1 MVSIKRV
8 LWVILFLNLA
18 VALSKYFYGL
28 FTGSAAMQ
36 ADGIH
41 SVFDSAG
48 NVIGLVGITIAARPA
63 DDSHPYG
70 HFKFETYAS
79 MAIGILLLLAAFE
92 VGSSAITALVDQDFN
107 TTVTPFSFVVMI
119 LTLLVNLG
127 VTTYERRRGREL
139 ESEILL
145 ADASHTL
152 SDAFVSMGVIVGLV
166 LVQVGFPMA
175 DAIMALVVM
184 VAILYTAFDV
194 FRSAFETLSD
204 KARIPEGEIR
214 DVVEAL
220 DGVENAHCIRTRG
233 TRGDVYVD
241 LHVLVDPEMSVATSH
256 MLTDRI
262 EETITAHFPQAKDV
276 LVHVEPDDDLHRVNY
291 EKEKGNR

>member
-1 MVSIKRV
+1 MSRSEQVPTSSV
-8 LWVILFLNLA
+8 ECLA
-18 VALSKYFYGL
+18 VDAC
-28 FTGSAAMQ
+28 
-36 ADGIH
+36 
-41 SVFDSAG
+41 
-48 NVIGLVGITIAARPA
+48 
-63 DDSHPYG
+63 
-70 HFKFETYAS
+70 
-79 MAIGILLLLAAFE
+79 MALAAF
-92 VGSSAITALVDQDFN
+92 VYL
-107 TTVTPFSFVVMI
+107 P
-119 LTLLVNLG
+119 
-127 VTTYERRRGREL
+127 
-139 ESEILL
+139 L
-145 ADASHTL
+145 A
-152 SDAFVSMGVIVGLV
+152 F
-166 LVQVGFPMA
+166 MA
-175 DAIMALVVM
+175 RVVM

-276 LVHVEPDDDLHRVNY
+276 LVHVEPDDDLHRVSY